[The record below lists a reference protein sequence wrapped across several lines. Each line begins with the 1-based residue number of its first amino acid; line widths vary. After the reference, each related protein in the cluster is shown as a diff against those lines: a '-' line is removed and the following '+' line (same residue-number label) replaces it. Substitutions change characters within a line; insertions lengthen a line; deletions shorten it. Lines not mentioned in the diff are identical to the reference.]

1 MYAHVLA
8 ESLPARYVPAGY
20 LVQLGHLPATHN
32 CSQWIIGRWT
42 ATFGECLSTLN
53 NRSKLQVIQKDLVM
67 ICGHDIHFVGQ
78 CVPSV
83 FCFVLFYHVLHSLM
97 LYLSLFL
104 APRDRLIFLKGKK
117 HHQYVMISKGKGLK
131 NI

>member
-8 ESLPARYVPAGY
+8 ESLPARYVPAGH
-20 LVQLGHLPATHN
+20 LVQLGLLPAIDN
-32 CSQWIIGRWT
+32 CSLWIIGRWT
-42 ATFGECLSTLN
+42 ATPGECLPTLN

-78 CVPSV
+78 SVLSV
-83 FCFVLFYHVLHSLM
+83 FCFVLLYHVLHSLM

-104 APRDRLIFLKGKK
+104 TPLDQLIFLKGKK
-117 HHQYVMISKGKGLK
+117 HHQYVMISRRTGLK
-131 NI
+131 NT